1 MKMGEKKRVIWWTL
15 ILLIFIVVT
24 ASAADQ
30 ATAQDST
37 RQTTITVNY
46 TEYEWWLMRWTDNQI
61 LCQVFVDHEGLP
73 TAEEVY
79 NVCGEDIGDKWYST
93 PPCMNILEGNKDTR
107 SCAGLYLHLTSSA
120 DKEREII
127 IDLPPA
133 VVWITLDGC
142 SPTPPENFCPTLPS
156 LLFIGEEPLPNEEI
170 TAINGLYDGIPF
182 YCEGERCAFPLSVTP
197 EEGVTVEF
205 WADSSYGDSS
215 EVFTARLRVVE
226 SGVSPVPGSSG
237 YFIDVLST
245 QWLGGEIASCAQS
258 WEALPPIGRPPE
270 WLSTPDQT
278 GLLASDEAY
287 YYLAGRLI
295 TQGIVDARSCPT
307 GGLLPNG
314 YADACG
320 LEAAQP
326 QVEVW
331 QNQFDTRIIET
342 WQETGVPGQLLKN
355 LFAQE
360 SQFWPGVFRVRY
372 EFGLGQITD
381 NGADTI
387 LIWDSEFYDQFCPLM
402 LAKDTCDRG
411 YIHLD
416 EDESALLRGA
426 LAVQVKVDCPSCPTG
441 IDLTNT
447 YYTVPLFARTL
458 LASCEQVGQ
467 IVYNATGEIAGN
479 VSSYED
485 LWRFTVA
492 NYHAGP
498 GCLSY
503 AAHIAWANNG
513 LELLWE
519 EVATRFTEPCQG
531 VVPYVNKITH

>member
-1 MKMGEKKRVIWWTL
+1 MGENKGVIWRTL
-15 ILLIFIVVT
+15 IFLVLIGVT
-24 ASAADQ
+24 ASAAHQ

-37 RQTTITVNY
+37 RQTTITVKY
-46 TEYEWWLMRWTDNQI
+46 TEHEWWLMRWTDNQI
-61 LCQVFVDHEGLP
+61 LCRIYIDHEGLP

-79 NVCGEDIGDKWYST
+79 KFCGDEIGDKWYNT
-93 PPCMNILEGNKDTR
+93 PPCMNILKGKQDTS
-107 SCAGLYLHLTSSA
+107 SCAGLYLHLASTTE
-120 DKEREII
+120 KEKDII

-142 SPTPPENFCPTLPS
+142 SPTLPENFCPTLPS
-156 LLFIGEEPLPNEEI
+156 LLLIGEEPLPNEKI
-170 TAINGLYDGIPF
+170 TAIHGIYDDVPF
-182 YCEGERCAFPLSVTP
+182 YCEGEKCTIPLSITP
-197 EEGVTVEF
+197 EEGITVEF

-215 EVFTARLRVVE
+215 EVFSALVRVIE

-237 YFIDVLST
+237 YFVDILST
-245 QWLGGEIASCAQS
+245 QWLGGEIASCAQT
-258 WEALPPIGRPPE
+258 WEALPPIGSPPE
-270 WLSTPDQT
+270 WLSTPDHT

-287 YYLAGRLI
+287 FYLAGRLI
-295 TQGIVDARSCPT
+295 SQGVVDARACPT

-387 LIWDSEFYDQFCPLM
+387 LLWDNDFYDQFCPLV
-402 LAKDTCDRG
+402 LAQDTCNEG

-416 EDESALLRGA
+416 EEQSALLRGA
-426 LAVQVKVDCPSCPTG
+426 LAVQAKVDCPSCPTG
-441 IDLTNT
+441 VDLSSTFFT
-447 YYTVPLFARTL
+447 LPLFARTL

-467 IVYNATGEIAGN
+467 IVYNATGEIAGD

-503 AAHIAWANNG
+503 AAHTAWANNG
-513 LELLWE
+513 VELLWE
-519 EVATRFTEPCQG
+519 EVSTRFTEPCQG